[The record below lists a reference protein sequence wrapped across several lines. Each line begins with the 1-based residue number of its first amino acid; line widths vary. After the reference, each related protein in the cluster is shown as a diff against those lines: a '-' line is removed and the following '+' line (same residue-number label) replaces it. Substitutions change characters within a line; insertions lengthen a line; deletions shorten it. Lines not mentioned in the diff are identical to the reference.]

1 MCGIVGCNYKANNFS
16 KAIDLITHRGP
27 DNQSILSVDDNL
39 LGHTRLSIID
49 LNEEANQP
57 MKFDNVVIIFNGEI
71 YNYKELIKEHN
82 LKVVTKSDTEV
93 IIRLYQKYKY
103 DFLNYLNGMFSF
115 CIYDKNKKNFF
126 CARDRFGKKPFFYYY
141 KNKKF
146 IFASEIKAILKLLD
160 FTPDIDND
168 ALIGF
173 FRFSSPIY
181 NNSIYKD
188 IKKLPAG
195 YYLIFDGSNLKIN
208 KYYDIKI
215 SDNNLDEKEALNKIE
230 ELFFDSVRL
239 RLNSD
244 VEVATFLSGGV
255 DSSLVSSIY
264 SKLSNK
270 KINTYSIGY
279 DEYKNYCEL
288 DYAKIVSKHINS
300 NHNEIVISQ
309 KDFIECF
316 ENLFD
321 MIDGPF
327 GDSAIIPTMI
337 LSKKINKDGIKVV
350 LSGEGSDEI
359 FLGYDNYFKMLEYFN
374 NNFEKEKFNLTKD
387 WEYKRRKI
395 ENEYIFYS
403 TGETFT
409 NGQLELFLKNFKKL
423 NLPYHINTTP
433 LKQMSYFDFKYWIE
447 NVLMTKIDRATMKY
461 SLEARTPFL
470 DYRLVEL
477 LFSINDN
484 LKTGNTN
491 KYLLKKIALK
501 YLPKEIVYRRKKGF
515 SSPFI
520 EWLFNEY
527 KDKLLSDILEVNKK
541 INYFNEDFV
550 KFLYSEAKE
559 QRFKQHFYNIY
570 IFAKWY
576 KRTYL

>member
-1 MCGIVGCNYKANNFS
+1 MCGIIGCNYKANNFI

-27 DNQSILSVDDNL
+27 DNKSILSINDNL

-49 LNEEANQP
+49 LDEEANQP
-57 MKFDNVVIIFNGEI
+57 MEFDNIVIVFNGEI

-82 LKVVTKSDTEV
+82 LKVVTRSDTEV

-126 CARDRFGKKPFFYYY
+126 CARDRFGKKPFFYYN

-160 FTPDIDND
+160 FTPDINND
-168 ALIGF
+168 ALIEF

-181 NNSIYKD
+181 DNSIYKD

-195 YYLIFDGSNLKIN
+195 YYLTYDGNLKIK
-208 KYYDIKI
+208 KYYDITI
-215 SDNNLDEKEALNKIE
+215 SDHDLNEKKAIEKIE
-230 ELFFDSVRL
+230 ELFFDSVRM

-244 VEVATFLSGGV
+244 VEVATFLSGGI

-300 NHNEIVISQ
+300 NHNEMIISK

-316 ENLFD
+316 ENMFD
-321 MIDGPF
+321 MIDEPF
-327 GDSAIIPTMI
+327 GDTAIIPTMM

-374 NNFEKEKFNLTKD
+374 NNFKNETFNLTKE

-395 ENEYIFYS
+395 ENEPIFYS

-409 NGQLELFLKNFKKL
+409 NGQLELILKNFKNL
-423 NLPYHINTTP
+423 NLPYNINTTP
-433 LKQMSYFDFKYWIE
+433 LKQMNYFDFKYWIE
-447 NVLMTKIDRATMKY
+447 NVLMTKIDRATMRY
-461 SLEARTPFL
+461 SLEARAPFL

-484 LKTGNTN
+484 IKMGNTN
-491 KYLLKKIALK
+491 KHLLKKIASK

-515 SSPFI
+515 SSPFM
-520 EWLFNEY
+520 EWLFDEY
-527 KDKLLSDILEVNKK
+527 KDKLLDDILEVNKITNFFK
-541 INYFNEDFV
+541 EEFV
-550 KFLYSEAKE
+550 RFLYNEAKE
-559 QRFKQHFYNIY
+559 NRFKQHFYNIY
-570 IFAKWY
+570 IFTRWY
-576 KRTYL
+576 KKIYL